1 MKEGQPQGAERAPT
15 LLRDYRE
22 RVTIEVSMCMVRKVF
37 LDKERRIERRISAGR
52 NRVTCGE

>member
-37 LDKERRIERRISAGR
+37 HDIERRITAGR